1 MFSYIDGT
9 DRTWYFSGQ
18 HKSGVE
24 EEIVPIDEK
33 DRNGITQTIRK
44 KKRNSYETISNL
56 TKKRKRKKRNNK
68 QGYLMKQ

>member
-1 MFSYIDGT
+1 M
-9 DRTWYFSGQ
+9 
-18 HKSGVE
+18 
-24 EEIVPIDEK
+24 PIDEK